1 MITISI
7 LGLDQFVVG
16 RYSKDNSANLANL
29 FESDE
34 NLLNFYAP
42 NAMVFHHGTEQTSW
56 NTIVIVRAPIKYKA
70 CESKVAEYLM
80 KTLSEF
86 SINVEIEF
94 EYFEQS
100 SHYEH
105 INDSYPRYIASDN
118 IVSTDDMPGEHD
130 EDDEDEEPDPR
141 DRSDLDPNDPN
152 QIYLGNAFEGF
163 EDKLAAKEKE
173 SAAKP
178 SEPKKK

>member
-1 MITISI
+1 
-7 LGLDQFVVG
+7 
-16 RYSKDNSANLANL
+16 
-29 FESDE
+29 
-34 NLLNFYAP
+34 
-42 NAMVFHHGTEQTSW
+42 
-56 NTIVIVRAPIKYKA
+56 
-70 CESKVAEYLM
+70 M

-105 INDSYPRYIASDN
+105 INDSYPRYIAGDN
-118 IVSTDDMPGEHD
+118 IVSTDDMPGEQED
-130 EDDEDEEPDPR
+130 EDEDEEPDPR

>member
-16 RYSKDNSANLANL
+16 RYSREHSADLANL

-56 NTIVIVRAPIKYKA
+56 NTIVIVRAPVKYKVFEA
-70 CESKVAEYLM
+70 KVADYLM
-80 KTLSEF
+80 KTLSDF
-86 SINVEIEF
+86 SINLEIEF
-94 EYFEQS
+94 EYFDQS

-105 INDSYPRYIASDN
+105 INDTYPRYIAEDN
-118 IVSTDDMPGEHD
+118 IVSTDDDPGEHP
-130 EDDEDEEPDPR
+130 DDECENEEADPR
-141 DRSDLDPNDPN
+141 DRADLDPNDPN

-173 SAAKP
+173 TDPKAA
-178 SEPKKK
+178 SQKK